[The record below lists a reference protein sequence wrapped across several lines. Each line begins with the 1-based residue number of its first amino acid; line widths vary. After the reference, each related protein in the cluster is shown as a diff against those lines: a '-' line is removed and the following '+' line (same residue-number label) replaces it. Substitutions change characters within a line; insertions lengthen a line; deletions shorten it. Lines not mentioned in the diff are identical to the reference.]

1 MIIYT
6 SWGYYKAEQFLQKM
20 SATLNIFHQVSE
32 AIIEEEDE
40 QVNVDRNIDEIDEQM

>member
-1 MIIYT
+1 M
-6 SWGYYKAEQFLQKM
+6 L
-20 SATLNIFHQVSE
+20 QVSE